1 MNRYL
6 NQDEK
11 LPEEEFINAI
21 PYKPFSILIV
31 TDRRIIGKRLLPL
44 GPKRFEGAIFYDKI
58 VRVKYLPGISLVTV
72 PSIVLEHQLNDG
84 RVEKITIHFPGFTGR
99 FAGFKPEDVY
109 HQIAK
114 RLDTKRPAI

>member
-21 PYKPFSILIV
+21 PYKPFSILII
-31 TDRRIIGKRLLPL
+31 TNLRIIGKRLLPL
-44 GPKRFEGAIFYDKI
+44 GPKRFEGTIFYDKI
-58 VRVKYLPGISLVTV
+58 VKVKYLPGISLVTI

-84 RVEKITIHFPGFTGR
+84 RVEKTIIHFPGFTGR
-99 FAGFKPEDVY
+99 LAGFNPEDVY

-114 RLDTKRPAI
+114 RIDTKRPAI